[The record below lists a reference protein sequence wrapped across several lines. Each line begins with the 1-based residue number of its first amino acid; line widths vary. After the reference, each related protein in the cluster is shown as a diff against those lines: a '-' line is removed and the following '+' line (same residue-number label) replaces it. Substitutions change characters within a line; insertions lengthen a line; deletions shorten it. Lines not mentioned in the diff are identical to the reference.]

1 MKIKGINDSRIV
13 VALSDEDMRELDITY
28 DEMDYQ
34 NIETRRVIWT
44 VLDKAQQSLG
54 KPISTDGRLL
64 IEVNP
69 TESGGC
75 TMCFTVI
82 PQHNTVQSA
91 KPVMHKGTEPLI
103 FCADD
108 ENACID
114 AYKRLKAESS
124 KTDGVECC
132 SFCGKIY
139 FIIRPKPMQAA
150 FLACI
155 LGDYGEVL
163 TDNRAAAFKL
173 REHGEAPAQ
182 IISGVNP

>member
-1 MKIKGINDSRIV
+1 MKIEGIKNDRIV
-13 VALSDEDMRELDITY
+13 VVLSDEDMRELDITY

-69 TESGGC
+69 SENGGC
-75 TMCFTVI
+75 TICFTVI
-82 PQHNTVQSA
+82 PQCGTAQSA
-91 KPVMHKGTEPLI
+91 KPVMRKSTEPIL
-103 FCADD
+103 FCADN

-114 AYKRLKAESS
+114 AFKRLKAESE

-132 SFCGKIY
+132 GFCGKIY
-139 FIIRPKPMQAA
+139 FIIRPKPMQAS

-155 LGDYGEVL
+155 LGEYGEVP
-163 TDNRAAAFKL
+163 NVNKAAVFRL
-173 REHGEAPAQ
+173 REHGEALAKIIPA
-182 IISGVNP
+182 INS

>member
-1 MKIKGINDSRIV
+1 MKIKGINDGQIV
-13 VALSDEDMRELDITY
+13 VALSDEDMQSLDITY
-28 DEMDYQ
+28 DEMDYT

-44 VLDKAQQSLG
+44 VLDRAQQSLG

-69 TESGGC
+69 SENGGC

-82 PQHNTVQSA
+82 PQRDTAQST
-91 KPVMHKGTEPLI
+91 KPVMRKGSEPLL

-114 AYKRLKAESS
+114 AYRRLKAESS
-124 KTDGVECC
+124 RAVSIECC
-132 SFCGKIY
+132 SFCEKTY
-139 FIIRPKPMQAA
+139 FIICPKPMQAA
-150 FLACI
+150 SLACI

-163 TDNRAAAFKL
+163 SEARSAVYSL
-173 REHGEAPAQ
+173 REHGEALVKILP
-182 IISGVNP
+182 

>member
-1 MKIKGINDSRIV
+1 MKFKGINDSRIV

-28 DEMDYQ
+28 DEMDYR

-44 VLDKAQQSLG
+44 VLDKAQRSLG

-69 TESGGC
+69 SESGGC
-75 TMCFTVI
+75 TLCFTVI
-82 PQHNTVQSA
+82 PQRDTAQSA
-91 KPVMHKGTEPLI
+91 KPVMRKGTEPLL

-114 AYKRLKAESS
+114 AYRRLKAESS

-132 SFCGKIY
+132 GYCEKIY

-155 LGDYGEVL
+155 LGEYGDVL
-163 TDNRAAAFKL
+163 TDNRAAVFKL
-173 REHGEAPAQ
+173 REHGEALAEIIPA
-182 IISGVNP
+182 VNI